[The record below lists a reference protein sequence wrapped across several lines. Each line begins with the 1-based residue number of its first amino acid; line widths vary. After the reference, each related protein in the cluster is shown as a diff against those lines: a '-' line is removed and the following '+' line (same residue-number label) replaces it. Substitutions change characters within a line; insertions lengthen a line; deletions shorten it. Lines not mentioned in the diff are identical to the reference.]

1 MGDSWYRFEDWK
13 LPRSGIIREWKA
25 ENDDWFP
32 KLSYTSNFNLENSRI
47 IFNLKNLPK
56 WLSGYQIQQISF
68 SPEGNL
74 LLLLVE
80 KKWGYD
86 FLILKKSSL
95 VVVSTI
101 KNVSLE
107 SSFFLCEWG
116 LLFCRSDELGRP
128 NQLFY
133 KGFDGKQETLLF
145 TEENSARRIRIIVTG
160 GNNTSCFVRTKDF
173 KQCSLFLY
181 TFTKKQTKYIHLIE
195 NSFIPKLFDLVELGG
210 KFYLFIVNNSK
221 EDHFIY
227 IQDLGSDTH
236 FQIQLQLEEGQKVRE
251 INCIGNIVLLNTS
264 TNLEY
269 SYQLLQLKNFS
280 PLDYVEK
287 KIDFDYETKIYEN
300 TFSDKV
306 MLFIQTTGFSET
318 LLSYTFSDSKLKKVF
333 TRPIIQKKSREKYYQ
348 RLIWADGNK
357 DGVKVPIS
365 LIWRDDSSTG
375 KLPKNKSCVLQVYGA
390 YGKTDH
396 IEPDSIV
403 LPTVDAG
410 FLFAIVHVRG
420 GGFLGGGWYRDG
432 KEMNKWNS
440 INDLIKGVEYLV
452 SKNIINHNHIG
463 LIASSAGGIVAGA
476 ALNEKPK
483 MFRSILLFSPFINP
497 YDALQ
502 REDDPLSKM
511 EILEWGDIGDKKVRE
526 YIKTYSPRQN
536 VDKAKN
542 SQTTVISLLGGK
554 DPYINNGDVFD
565 WSNKL
570 ESYDVNSLVYLN
582 EKAGHGGLTIADS
595 TLIGVLNY
603 FFEEIEK

>member
-1 MGDSWYRFEDWK
+1 MS
-13 LPRSGIIREWKA
+13 S
-25 ENDDWFP
+25 
-32 KLSYTSNFNLENSRI
+32 
-47 IFNLKNLPK
+47 
-56 WLSGYQIQQISF
+56 YQIQQISF

-145 TEENSARRIRIIVTG
+145 TEENSSRRIRIIVTG

-173 KQCSLFLY
+173 KQGSLFLY

-333 TRPIIQKKSREKYYQ
+333 TRPIIQKNPER
-348 RLIWADGNK
+348 
-357 DGVKVPIS
+357 
-365 LIWRDDSSTG
+365 
-375 KLPKNKSCVLQVYGA
+375 
-390 YGKTDH
+390 
-396 IEPDSIV
+396 
-403 LPTVDAG
+403 
-410 FLFAIVHVRG
+410 
-420 GGFLGGGWYRDG
+420 
-432 KEMNKWNS
+432 
-440 INDLIKGVEYLV
+440 
-452 SKNIINHNHIG
+452 NII
-463 LIASSAGGIVAGA
+463 
-476 ALNEKPK
+476 
-483 MFRSILLFSPFINP
+483 
-497 YDALQ
+497 
-502 REDDPLSKM
+502 
-511 EILEWGDIGDKKVRE
+511 
-526 YIKTYSPRQN
+526 
-536 VDKAKN
+536 
-542 SQTTVISLLGGK
+542 K
-554 DPYINNGDVFD
+554 D
-565 WSNKL
+565 
-570 ESYDVNSLVYLN
+570 
-582 EKAGHGGLTIADS
+582 
-595 TLIGVLNY
+595 
-603 FFEEIEK
+603 